1 MPSQPAVSGS
11 GFASQPLSP
20 MAIWGG
26 RSRSDGKSQVPGL
39 LLVEANGGILPGVGR
54 KGWSCLCKPGK
65 WRNCV
70 TIPRTLSPRHCLLDL
85 HDCIAIL
92 ARYAIHD
99 VTPDTIPYYDLLYQ
113 WTASLVEQH
122 WRLVEV
128 VAQALLERSK
138 LSGAQIREVIR
149 TTAINHKGRD

>member
-1 MPSQPAVSGS
+1 
-11 GFASQPLSP
+11 
-20 MAIWGG
+20 
-26 RSRSDGKSQVPGL
+26 
-39 LLVEANGGILPGVGR
+39 
-54 KGWSCLCKPGK
+54 
-65 WRNCV
+65 
-70 TIPRTLSPRHCLLDL
+70 
-85 HDCIAIL
+85 
-92 ARYAIHD
+92 

-113 WTASLVEQH
+113 WTASLIEQH